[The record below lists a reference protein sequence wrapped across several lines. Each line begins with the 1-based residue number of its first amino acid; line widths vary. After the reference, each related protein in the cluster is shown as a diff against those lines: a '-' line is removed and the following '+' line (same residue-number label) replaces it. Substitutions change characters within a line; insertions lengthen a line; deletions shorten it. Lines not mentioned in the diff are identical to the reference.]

1 MKISRR
7 AFLKELAKSVGVMP
21 SLAPLSLGPTVL
33 EAADTSNTT
42 LQNASNRTLVV
53 IQLMGGN
60 DGINTLV
67 PYGQR
72 AYYDNRPTLGLA
84 SSELLPIDG
93 DVALNSQMSG
103 LMSLYKSNRVGII
116 QGVSYPS
123 PNLSHFEATA
133 IMESAAPDMPFTT
146 GWLGRYMDVANTL
159 DSPVRAVNLNPLTPQ
174 ALAGVK
180 SQPIS
185 VNGVAQFSV
194 KPLFK
199 NDTKTKTVIQQLDQ
213 MTCSACDEYNALV
226 SQFTA
231 SGLDALS
238 ASALVAQAAGSYSAQ
253 VQYPN
258 NDFANRLKLAAS
270 IVTSNLNPKIV
281 YVTLGGFDTHATQK
295 TAQNALLRQLSDG
308 LTAFFNDLSAQG
320 RANDTL
326 IMTFSEFGRRVKEN
340 GSRGTDHGTA
350 QPQFVI
356 GGKVSPGLYGT
367 YPSLSSLDSNGNLNY
382 NVDFRQA
389 YASVLE
395 DWFGIPQ
402 TEVLDNSF
410 TKLTVI

>member
-1 MKISRR
+1 MKTSRR
-7 AFLKELAKSVGVMP
+7 AFLKELAKSVGGMP

-33 EAADTSNTT
+33 EATDASNTT

-60 DGINTLV
+60 DGINTVV
-67 PYGQR
+67 PYGQQ
-72 AYYDNRPTLGLA
+72 AYYDSRPTLGLA

-103 LMSLYKSNRVGII
+103 LMSLYKSNRVGIV

-146 GWLGRYMDVANTL
+146 GWLGRYMDAANTL
-159 DSPVRAVNLNPLTPQ
+159 DSPVRAVNLNTLTPQ

-185 VNGVAQFSV
+185 VNSLAQFSV
-194 KPLFK
+194 RPLFK
-199 NDTKTKTVIQQLDQ
+199 NDMKTKTVIQQLDQ
-213 MTCSACDEYNALV
+213 TACSACDEYNALV
-226 SQFTA
+226 SQFMA

-238 ASALVAQAAGSYSAQ
+238 ASALIAQAAGSYSAQ
-253 VQYPN
+253 VPYPN

-295 TAQNALLRQLSDG
+295 TTQNTLLKQLSDG
-308 LTAFFNDLSAQG
+308 LTAFFDDLSAQG

-340 GSRGTDHGTA
+340 GSHGTDHGTA

-356 GGKVSPGLYGT
+356 GGKVSPGLYGA
-367 YPSLSSLDSNGNLNY
+367 YPSLSSLDPNGNLNY
-382 NVDFRQA
+382 NVDFRQT

-402 TEVLDNSF
+402 TEVLDSSF